1 MSMYYFQVRF
11 VRGLHRREFTL
22 LKELAAFADDNDVA
36 WPSLDA
42 LAGCTGY
49 CPKSVDDGLKVLEKL
64 KLIVIK
70 ITGHKTDAGLF
81 VEDGRRY
88 YLQRP
93 EIDRYIRKDLDQSKA
108 HSVEVSPDDLSKQG
122 IAIVPGKRKKSKSPR
137 GAPKPLPDAGR
148 DFQEYGNSFSTF
160 QKSIRRNFWKAAKAS
175 VKTKHYKQGSNTLTH
190 DHTKGRSLHCRLA
203 SPIDPEM
210 KGRLCPIFLDFV
222 KRFCFQLDF
231 RSYSETQRWYSRLK
245 VPSSRIPDSLVSA
258 LVSRNETHEHWVKP
272 SSNRITDRHHVL
284 ALGTID
290 KDDEFEGLMHL
301 RIVKG
306 DEAFIWVA
314 THTPLN
320 STESIE
326 ATMWLR
332 AASGLTLLR
341 RTPMV

>member
-1 MSMYYFQVRF
+1 
-11 VRGLHRREFTL
+11 
-22 LKELAAFADDNDVA
+22 
-36 WPSLDA
+36 
-42 LAGCTGY
+42 
-49 CPKSVDDGLKVLEKL
+49 
-64 KLIVIK
+64 
-70 ITGHKTDAGLF
+70 
-81 VEDGRRY
+81 
-88 YLQRP
+88 
-93 EIDRYIRKDLDQSKA
+93 
-108 HSVEVSPDDLSKQG
+108 
-122 IAIVPGKRKKSKSPR
+122 
-137 GAPKPLPDAGR
+137 
-148 DFQEYGNSFSTF
+148 
-160 QKSIRRNFWKAAKAS
+160 
-175 VKTKHYKQGSNTLTH
+175 
-190 DHTKGRSLHCRLA
+190 
-203 SPIDPEM
+203 M

-320 STESIE
+320 STESFE

-341 RTPMV
+341 KNTNGLNDLLYAPVPIDTDIEQQQVSCELVDGPLLRVPDYASRTEVLLKTHGTGWHFDELTPAQQNLLSPLLQPGANRQHPNEFFNQAFLACVAAMAQGLDTEDSAQAAADSLTEHLTYYKRKPDRALEVGRRFVKSIQTRTPLVQDAYGRRAEEFRAQKRKASTDAQAIRNMSGHERLQRFWDFLDEPS